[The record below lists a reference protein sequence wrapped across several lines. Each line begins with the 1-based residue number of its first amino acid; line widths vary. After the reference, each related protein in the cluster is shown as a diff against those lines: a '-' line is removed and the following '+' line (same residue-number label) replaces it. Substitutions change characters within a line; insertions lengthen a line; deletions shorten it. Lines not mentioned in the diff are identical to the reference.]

1 MRVRTALRKTLLA
14 ATTCL
19 ALTAGAAPVAAA
31 DDIRGEADR
40 IMNLNRIDFVNH
52 PHNAPYDWS
61 NDGCTWWPDGI
72 FFEACAQHDFGYR
85 NYGNHGALK
94 LSATA
99 ETKAWIDEHF
109 WHQMRA
115 SCLETH
121 PEGST
126 AQNLCLGEAKI
137 MYDGLRAGVADGSFY

>member
-1 MRVRTALRKTLLA
+1 MPARSTLRTTLLSA
-14 ATTCL
+14 AACL
-19 ALTAGAAPVAAA
+19 ALLAGAAPQAAAA
-31 DDIRGEADR
+31 DVRGEADR

-52 PHNAPYDWS
+52 PHDPPFDWT

-85 NYGNHGALK
+85 NYGNHGTLK
-94 LSATA
+94 LSATP

-115 SCLETH
+115 ACLENH
-121 PEGST
+121 AAGT
-126 AQNLCLGEAKI
+126 AQSLCLGEAKV
-137 MYDGLRAGVADGSFY
+137 MYDGLRAGVADGAFY